1 MKKRLL
7 VLAVIIAV
15 FTGAGAIMVVNS
27 KPVVPEQVIVEAT
40 KPTPPTRDELLTLV
54 NAERAKVGVSPLVI
68 DERLNWS
75 AQEKADDMAEYKYF
89 GHFSDKSPNQ
99 RGDARQWLL
108 DSGVQCVASS
118 ENIVSS
124 STAAGA
130 IDMWANSESHYKAM
144 TDPKYST
151 TGIGVVFEDYIKMEN
166 ITSSK
171 PISGDMVN
179 KYMIVQHFCQTP

>member
-108 DSGVQCVASS
+108 DSGVQCVASG
-118 ENIVSS
+118 ENISANYS
-124 STAAGA
+124 ATGA
-130 IDMWANSESHYKAM
+130 VEWWVNSESHYTAM
-144 TDPKYST
+144 IDPKYST
-151 TGIGVVFEDYIKMEN
+151 TGFGIQYVDRIDFND
-166 ITSSK
+166 ITSTK
-171 PISGDMVN
+171 PVSGDFVDG
-179 KYMIVQHFCQTP
+179 YTIVQHFCQTL